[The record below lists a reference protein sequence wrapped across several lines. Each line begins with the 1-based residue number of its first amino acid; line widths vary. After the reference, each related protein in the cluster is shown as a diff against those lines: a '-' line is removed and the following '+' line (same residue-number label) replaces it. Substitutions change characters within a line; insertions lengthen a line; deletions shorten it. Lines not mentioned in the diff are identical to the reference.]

1 MLTYMSWK
9 HWQRIFV
16 KAAQSI
22 LSEKLYLEPKN
33 IYKHFELLYCIINC
47 ITDIVKPQLRCLYTV
62 RSNEGTRRFMV
73 LLPPMSLI
81 SRLPL
86 PLL

>member
-1 MLTYMSWK
+1 MNWK
-9 HWQRIFV
+9 RWQRIFM
-16 KAAQSI
+16 KAAQSV
-22 LSEKLYLEPKN
+22 LSEKLYLEPKKY
-33 IYKHFELLYCIINC
+33 IQVFELLYCII
-47 ITDIVKPQLRCLYTV
+47 TGFVKPLFRYLYTD
-62 RSNEGTRRFMV
+62 RSYEGTRRFMV